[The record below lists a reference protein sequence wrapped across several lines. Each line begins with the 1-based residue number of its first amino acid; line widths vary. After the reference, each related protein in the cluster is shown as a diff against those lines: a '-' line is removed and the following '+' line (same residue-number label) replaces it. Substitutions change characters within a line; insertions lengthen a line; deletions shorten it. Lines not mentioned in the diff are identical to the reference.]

1 MTTAKQINSI
11 MFAALLTAPAVAAD
25 RVIQVEPGLW
35 EYSHSLAIPG
45 ILAPPDKQ
53 QTHCISPKDAKQ
65 NLSALI
71 RKLATGDAK
80 CTVTDMKDT
89 LNTVNFDLACRPE
102 LEGLNIT
109 SSGKAAFRYGRTN
122 ITGTVSGMMQI
133 NQGEPIF
140 LNGEGNAHRIGRCP
154 S

>member
-1 MTTAKQINSI
+1 MTTAKQIKSI
-11 MFAALLTAPAVAAD
+11 MFAALLTAPAAAAD

-45 ILAPPDKQ
+45 VLTPSDKQ

-65 NLSALI
+65 NLSDLSDLL
-71 RKLATGDAK
+71 RKLATGEAK
-80 CTVTDMKDT
+80 CTVTDLKDT
-89 LNTVNFDLACRPE
+89 LNTVKFDLVCRPE
-102 LEGLNIT
+102 LEGLKIT

-122 ITGTVSGMMQI
+122 INGTVSGI
-133 NQGEPIF
+133 KFGSGDSVAKGAVLCVI
-140 LNGEGNAHRIGRCP
+140 